1 LARAEG
7 ELDDRCWTPPHG
19 LQQWLQLTHEVE
31 NKSYIKKKLS
41 AEKQLQ
47 QAREAV
53 ILYLIESLNNDNVY
67 NVIGDI

>member
-53 ILYLIESLNNDNVY
+53 LYSLNNDNVY
-67 NVIGDI
+67 NVMDNI

>member
-1 LARAEG
+1 MARAEG